1 MNFFEK
7 LKEYEGMTP
16 GLLRIKRFLNILK
29 NPQDKIKIVHI
40 AGTNGKGSSASF
52 IAEVLKFS
60 GYKTGLYTSPH
71 LVDVEERIKINGEN
85 INQNVFQ
92 KYLQKYL
99 KKALDCKLSYFE
111 YLTALAFIY
120 FEKQKVDIAVIE
132 TGLGGRF
139 DATNIIKNPLVCIIT
154 SISKDHQE
162 ILGYTIEKIA
172 FEKAGIIK
180 KRSIVICGK
189 LQKTAIN
196 IIKNKSKNNIIKLYK
211 KDFRALNSKVSLRCQ
226 KFDYVSKSLY
236 LKGLQEKLLGKH
248 QIVNACVAVCAL
260 EFLSKNGFKKIN
272 SRNIKT
278 GLQNVS
284 WPARFEIKKITIGDR
299 SLKVVIDGAHNE
311 EGLKAF
317 FDTYKQLG
325 FARSKKVFI
334 FAAMKEKDYKLMVR
348 KIAPFV
354 KNVVLPKVNN
364 SRAVST
370 DILKEE
376 FLKYIDKSNICT
388 VDSVKDALNATRDKR
403 IVICVGSLY
412 LAGEILAN
420 HNKSRIKYILGEYA

>member
-7 LKEYEGMTP
+7 LKEYEGMTS
-16 GLLRIKRFLNILK
+16 GLLRIKRFLSIFK
-29 NPQDKIKIVHI
+29 NPQDKIKILHI
-40 AGTNGKGSSASF
+40 AGTNGKGSCASF

-71 LVDVEERIKINGEN
+71 LVDIEERIKINGKN
-85 INQNVFQ
+85 INQNVLQ
-92 KYLQKYL
+92 GYSQKYL

-111 YLTALAFIY
+111 YLTALSFIY

-132 TGLGGRF
+132 TGLGGRL

-154 SISKDHQE
+154 SISKDHQD
-162 ILGYTIEKIA
+162 ILGKTVSKIA
-172 FEKAGIIK
+172 FEKSGIIK
-180 KRSIVICGK
+180 KGSVVVCGK
-189 LQKTAIN
+189 LQKTAIDV
-196 IIKNKSKNNIIKLYK
+196 IKNKSKNNTIKLYQ
-211 KDFRALNSKVSLRCQ
+211 KDFRASNSKVNLRCQ

-260 EFLSKNGFKKIN
+260 EFLLKNGLKKIN
-272 SRNIKT
+272 SRNIKN
-278 GLQNVS
+278 GLQSVS
-284 WPARFEIKKITIGDR
+284 WPARFEIKKVTISDR
-299 SLKVVIDGAHNE
+299 SFKVVLDGAHNE

-317 FDTYKQLG
+317 LNTYKQLG

-334 FAAMKEKDYKLMVR
+334 FAAMKEKNYKFMVK

-354 KNVVLPKVNN
+354 KEIVLPKVNN

-376 FLKYIDKSNICT
+376 FLKYIDKSSICT
-388 VDSVKDALNATRDKR
+388 VDSVKNALNVTRDKR

-420 HNKSRIKYILGEYA
+420 IQ

>member
-16 GLLRIKRFLNILK
+16 GLLRIKRFLNILE
-29 NPQDKIKIVHI
+29 NPQDKMKVVHI
-40 AGTNGKGSSASF
+40 AGTNGKGSCASF

-71 LVDVEERIKINGEN
+71 LIDIEERIKINGEN
-85 INQNVFQ
+85 INQKVF
-92 KYLQKYL
+92 KEYLQKYL

-111 YLTALAFIY
+111 YLTALSFIY
-120 FEKQKVDIAVIE
+120 FKKQKVDIAIIE

-154 SISKDHQE
+154 SISKDHQD
-162 ILGYTIEKIA
+162 ILGNTIAKIA

-180 KRSIVICGK
+180 KGSTIICGK
-189 LQKTAIN
+189 LQKAAIN
-196 IIKNKSKNNIIKLYK
+196 IIKNKSKNNIVKLYQ
-211 KDFRALNSKVSLRCQ
+211 KDFRFLNSQVSLTCQ

-260 EFLSKNGFKKIN
+260 EFLLKNGFTKIN

-278 GLQNVS
+278 GLQTVYC
-284 WPARFEIKKITIGDR
+284 PARFEIKKITIGNR
-299 SLKVVIDGAHNE
+299 SLKIVIDGAHNE
-311 EGLKAF
+311 EGIKAF
-317 FDTYKQLG
+317 CDTYKQLG

-334 FAAMKEKDYKLMVR
+334 FAVMKEKDYKFMIR
-348 KIAPFV
+348 MIAPFV
-354 KNVVLPKVNN
+354 KKVVLPKVNN

-370 DILKEE
+370 EILKEE
-376 FLKYIDKSNICT
+376 FFKYINKNNICT
-388 VDSVKDALNATRDKR
+388 VDSVKNALNVTRDKP

-420 HNKSRIKYILGEYA
+420 IE